1 MAHTNNSIEI
11 SFTLNG
17 IPVTVSV
24 PVRMHA
30 ADFLRHRLDKTGTHV
45 GCEQGV
51 CGMCTIVV
59 DDRPVKSC
67 LLLAVQ
73 LDGRTVRTVEG
84 LGEDGALD
92 ALQAA
97 FRKHHALQCGYCTP
111 GFLMLAQGMAGRRM
125 SADNIREELNGVLCR
140 CTGYEGIIRA
150 IQDWLPTTYEQQ
162 SEDVVS

>member
-1 MAHTNNSIEI
+1 MAENSNSIEI
-11 SFTLNG
+11 SFTLNS
-17 IPVTVSV
+17 VSVSVPV

-30 ADFLRHRLDKTGTHV
+30 ADFLRHQLGKTGTHV

-51 CGMCTIVV
+51 CGVCTIVL
-59 DDRPVKSC
+59 DGRPVKSC

-73 LDGRTVRTVEG
+73 LDGCAVRTIEG
-84 LGEDGALD
+84 LGDDGALD

-125 SADNIREELNGVLCR
+125 SAVEIREEINGVLCR

-150 IQDWLPTTYEQQ
+150 LQEWLPITYEKQT
-162 SEDVVS
+162 EDPAS